1 MGLFKKKPTVDAADI
16 LVLHSEIAELKERLE
31 ASEQNKVVLEDRLSS
46 IAATTMI
53 LSNTA
58 QSNTAEIVEQI
69 ESIHGRLETNDAVG
83 SMVDELHQRVIEV
96 ESRQPAS
103 ELPEASDVL
112 MKLAALSGRIEQVAQ
127 LAAAP
132 AQPDDELAARLE
144 QLSSSAETV
153 EQLNRQ
159 FGTLSSRVNAQAEMA
174 DQLRALS
181 ERISLLQQRSVDN
194 TDINERIEQLSM
206 AAPMTDELGERVV
219 DLAARVAASEQLANE
234 ARARSAELEK
244 KLVQV
249 NDESTADLRAQLA
262 ALGGRIEAHD
272 LLTQQLT
279 ELEGRLA
286 ASEDELRTTR
296 QQAAELEQRVAEA
309 PGSELE
315 TQIAQRLDERLDERM
330 SELQV
335 RLNAQDER
343 TSQLAATAPAAGELT
358 TRLDELAARL
368 AASEDELRSATQRA
382 AALEERVSGDLTAD
396 IENRLGDLTARVD
409 SHAGVDER
417 LTQIDSKLGELD
429 ARDLDVRRIH
439 ELLDQ
444 LRANTPSNDRVNEQ
458 LAELGQRVAASE
470 AAAAAVRDHAN
481 ALDERFGQLDGR
493 IGDVDGRLGQ
503 VSDSANELDQLRER
517 IDQISASLP
526 DAGRAEWVDQQIEAL
541 SSQLNVHANLPD
553 QLAALNTRVSEV
565 HGRGVDVDRIFE
577 RLDQLSTN
585 MPSTDALHDEINRLA
600 QRIASSEGDAR
611 LARDQ
616 AAALEERLGSISTEL
631 ANQLGELSLE
641 LDHLATQEPVGA
653 HVAGVTDD
661 EAVAALK
668 ASQVKLATEQARYEI
683 TFREDLA
690 ALAEQ
695 VRQLRG
701 RS

>member
-1 MGLFKKKPTVDAADI
+1 MGLFKKKPTVDSADI
-16 LVLHSEIAELKERLE
+16 LLLHSEIAELKERLE

-69 ESIHGRLETNDAVG
+69 ESIHGRLDNNDEVNLK
-83 SMVDELHQRVIEV
+83 VDELHQRVIEV
-96 ESRQPAS
+96 ESRAPVS
-103 ELPEASDVL
+103 ELPEASDVM
-112 MKLAALSGRIEQVAQ
+112 MKLAALSGRLEAVAQ

-153 EQLNRQ
+153 EALNRQ
-159 FGTLSSRVNAQAEMA
+159 FSTLSARVNAQAEMA

-234 ARARSAELEK
+234 ARAKSSELEQ

-249 NDESTADLRAQLA
+249 SDESTAELRAQLA
-262 ALGGRIEAHD
+262 ALSGRIEAHD
-272 LLTQQLT
+272 LLTQQLV
-279 ELEGRLA
+279 ELEGRL
-286 ASEDELRTTR
+286 D
-296 QQAAELEQRVAEA
+296 
-309 PGSELE
+309 
-315 TQIAQRLDERLDERM
+315 
-330 SELQV
+330 
-335 RLNAQDER
+335 AQDER
-343 TSQLAATAPAAGELT
+343 TSQLAATAPSADELT
-358 TRLDELAARL
+358 ARLDELAARL
-368 AASEDELRSATQRA
+368 AASEVELRSATERA

-396 IENRLGDLTARVD
+396 IESRLGELSSRVEAQ
-409 SHAGVDER
+409 SGVEER
-417 LTQIDSKLGELD
+417 LTQIDGKLGELD

-458 LAELGQRVAASE
+458 LAELSQRVEASE

-503 VSDSANELDQLRER
+503 VADRANELDQLRER
-517 IDQISASLP
+517 IDQISESLP

-541 SSQLNVHANLPD
+541 SSQLTAHASLPD

-565 HGRGVDVDRIFE
+565 QGRGVDVDRIFE
-577 RLDQLSTN
+577 RLDQLATA
-585 MPSTDALHDEINRLA
+585 MPSTDGLLDEINRLA
-600 QRIASSEGDAR
+600 ERVASSEGDAR
-611 LARDQ
+611 SARDQ
-616 AAALEERLGSISTEL
+616 AAALEERLGNISTEL
-631 ANQLGELSLE
+631 ANQLGELSQE
-641 LDHLATQEPVGA
+641 LDHLATLEPVGA
-653 HVAGVTDD
+653 HGAGVTDD